1 MTAQRKASSHSMRK
15 LCRFCFN
22 FTRATRRAL
31 KVRIRSEKMI
41 SREMKSVLLFAFT
54 SLLYPYPGL
63 LTTVKPN
70 SILWNMLF
78 KKNRSSEQD
87 PDTIEV
93 RLKPIL
99 GISPRH
105 YVPTVWLA
113 IALALIFFLLI
124 LPGINQNGTMLTVYS
139 DPPDASVITDGIRA
153 GRTYESVFIPKGNR
167 EIRIRRPGF
176 KDEIITKK
184 ISGRIFASWLF
195 PKRREIVIVLEPE
208 EPYSIMKR
216 GMNEF
221 SRWNATGADNNRY
234 AIPSSFTRLARDST
248 VLDSHIV
255 DLAPLVK
262 ACLPLARDVRHLAD
276 INRGLQLFSS
286 PKSVTNP
293 FQLAAYIGETAQ
305 MLEELS
311 LMAGVLE
318 LMNQKPDTGPATP
331 SSLETR
337 QIYQEL
343 RLSRDFIRGTVNGQG
358 FVSIPSLKAPI
369 GDVEIV
375 DSGEYFPRYGAHPVE
390 ASVENFQIAIR
401 EVSIDEFAAFIQEVP
416 YWSKKNKGE
425 LMRNDLVDDDYLE
438 SWTDQMPVSRGGYPV
453 TEISWYAAM
462 AYADWL
468 TEKVYPDGRG
478 RFRLPQ
484 EDEWEIAARIN
495 NGTLEDSSELSEI
508 LKPTDKAD
516 EGNIGLQGMA
526 GNVRE
531 WGYNP
536 FRYNENRFRP
546 PSGKSSYMDVESD
559 MSSEKR
565 PVRGA
570 AFIDD
575 GMPYPI
581 SARGSLEAH
590 QTSPVVGFRL
600 VIP

>member
-1 MTAQRKASSHSMRK
+1 
-15 LCRFCFN
+15 
-22 FTRATRRAL
+22 
-31 KVRIRSEKMI
+31 
-41 SREMKSVLLFAFT
+41 
-54 SLLYPYPGL
+54 
-63 LTTVKPN
+63 
-70 SILWNMLF
+70 MLF

-87 PDTIEV
+87 PNTIEV

-105 YVPTVWLA
+105 YVPIVWLV
-113 IALALIFFLLI
+113 ITLTLIFFLLI
-124 LPGINQNGTMLTVYS
+124 LPGIKQNGTMLTVYS
-139 DPPDASVITDGIRA
+139 DPPDASVIADGIRA
-153 GRTYESVFIPKGNR
+153 GRTYEPVFIPKGSR

-176 KDEIITKK
+176 KDEVITEK
-184 ISGRIFASWLF
+184 ISGRLFASRLF
-195 PKRREIVIVLEPE
+195 PKRREIVAVLEPE

-234 AIPSSFTRLARDST
+234 AIPSSFTLLARDST
-248 VLDSHIV
+248 VPGSHTV

-262 ACLPLARDVRHLAD
+262 ASLPLVRDARHLAD

-293 FQLAAYIGETAQ
+293 FQLAAYIGETAR

-318 LMNQKPDTGPATP
+318 LTNQKPDTGAVP

-343 RLSRDFIRGTVNGQG
+343 RLSRDFIRRTVNGQG

-375 DSGEYFPRYGAHPVE
+375 DSGEYLPRYGAHPVE
-390 ASVENFQIAIR
+390 ASVENFQIATR
-401 EVSIDEFAAFIQEVP
+401 EVSINEFAAFIQEVP
-416 YWSKKNKGE
+416 DWSKKNKEE
-425 LMRNDLVDDDYLE
+425 LMHAGLVDDDYLE

-453 TEISWYAAM
+453 TEISWHAAM

-468 TEKVYPDGRG
+468 TEKTYPDGRS

-495 NGTLEDSSELSEI
+495 NATVEDASELSEI
-508 LKPTDKAD
+508 LLPADKAN
-516 EGNIGLQGMA
+516 EGDIGLQGMA

-531 WGYNP
+531 WSYNP

-546 PSGKSSYMDVESD
+546 PSGESSYMDVKSD
-559 MSSEKR
+559 MISEER

-575 GMPYPI
+575 GLPYPI

-600 VIP
+600 VIS